1 MQNDN
6 PNSDNA
12 PVPWWPTVVCA
23 SLAGGM
29 GWGIRGQY
37 GHETGA
43 MIAGVLVCLVIA
55 LTLCRNARALDVARA
70 VALGTIAM
78 GFGGTETYGQTV
90 GLTQNPEMIGNWPA
104 FYWGMLGLA
113 IKGSVWIGFC
123 GLFLGMGLGG
133 TRYRA
138 IELLVVMLLSLF
150 AYVAGMWLLNS
161 PHDLESK
168 RLPALYFSA
177 TWDLYPNQADPE
189 PRFEAWG
196 GIWFAFL
203 FVMLYTRAL
212 RNDGLG
218 WRLGLW
224 GVLGG
229 ALGFPLGQCI
239 QAYHAWNAESMKE
252 GIWPILNYWNFMETT
267 FGLVMG
273 ASLGLG
279 AWLHRARIRLLA
291 YDHDAWMTLPWEWAL
306 LFIHCALLILS
317 EFWIPI
323 EIIGVVYDL
332 GLVMGVI
339 PLMAIA
345 GGRLWPYFAIFP
357 VTLMPIAGKTL
368 RNLGYEDGAISIA
381 GGWLLYVIIPMALA
395 FAAVAWYGREANRKR
410 GAQGFASGALLF
422 CGWMYFLL
430 NYAFFRFPW
439 PWEKWTGRTPN
450 AIVFMVCIAALT
462 WLVWY
467 ARGASKRTSASAAIA
482 RE

>member
-1 MQNDN
+1 MQNDHTHA
-6 PNSDNA
+6 DNA
-12 PVPWWPTVVCA
+12 QVPWWPTVICA

-78 GFGGTETYGQTV
+78 GFGGTETYGQTI
-90 GLTQNPEMIGNWPA
+90 GLTQNAEMIGNWSA

-123 GLFLGMGLGG
+123 GLFLGMGLSG
-133 TRYRA
+133 TRYTA
-138 IELLVVMLLSLF
+138 VELFVVMLLSLV
-150 AYVAGMWLLNS
+150 AYVIGVWLLNA
-161 PHDLESK
+161 PFDLEAK

-189 PRFEAWG
+189 PRYEAWG

-203 FVMLYTRAL
+203 FVLLYTRVR

-239 QAYHAWNAESMKE
+239 QAYHAWNAESMTE

-273 ASLGLG
+273 AMLGLG
-279 AWLHRARIRLLA
+279 AWLHRSRMRLLA
-291 YDHDAWMTLPWEWAL
+291 YEHDAWMTLPWEWAL
-306 LFIHCALLILS
+306 LLIHCALLILS

-368 RNLGYEDGAISIA
+368 LNLGYEESAISIA
-381 GGWLLYVIIPMALA
+381 GGWFLYIIIPMALA

-410 GAQGFASGALLF
+410 NAPWFTSGALLF
-422 CGWMYFLL
+422 CGWVYFLL
-430 NYAFFRFPW
+430 NYAYFRFPW
-439 PWEKWTGRTPN
+439 PWEKWTARTPN
-450 AIVFMVCIAALT
+450 AIVFMVCIAAIT
-462 WLVWY
+462 WLAWY
-467 ARGASKRTSASAAIA
+467 ARNGSKRASAEVW
-482 RE
+482 RNT